1 MIVKKLMALI
11 PPTMSGKQKAL
22 LIAASKLFHRYGFS
36 RVSVEELCRQARV
49 SKVTFYRYYKGK
61 DELILN
67 LLRFLFDDMLS
78 TCQDVLDGD
87 LSLKQKLDTVM
98 ILKQDFISLLGAE
111 ILEGLFHHPSAREYY
126 LRLSEESFASVRALL
141 YREQQ
146 QGGINPRLNVEMFLA
161 LLREVAKIFS
171 DNSIAQYSTSFPELV
186 TQVNDILIYG
196 IFPRDTQ

>member
-1 MIVKKLMALI
+1 MIVKKLKALI
-11 PPTMSGKQKAL
+11 PPTMSGKQQAL
-22 LIAASKLFHRYGFS
+22 LIAASKLFHRYGFT
-36 RVSVEELCRQARV
+36 RVSVEELCRQAGV

-67 LLRFLFDDMLS
+67 LLKILFDDML
-78 TCQDVLDGD
+78 CACNDVLNGD

-126 LRLSEESFASVRALL
+126 LRLSEESYESFREFL

-146 QGGINPRLNVEMFLA
+146 QGRINPGLNVEMFLA
-161 LLREVAKIFS
+161 LLKEVAKIFS

-186 TQVNDILIYG
+186 TQVNDILVYG